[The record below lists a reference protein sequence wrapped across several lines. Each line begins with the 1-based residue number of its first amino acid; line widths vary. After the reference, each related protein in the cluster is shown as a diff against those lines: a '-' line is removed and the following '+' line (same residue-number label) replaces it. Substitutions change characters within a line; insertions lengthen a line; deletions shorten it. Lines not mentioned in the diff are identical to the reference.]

1 MVCGKSE
8 EKEKPN
14 NGKVSKAPNNNG
26 DEEVLKVPKNNT
38 EDAKVLQVAE
48 VNQVTKEPESA
59 QFNSDGYKKIK
70 KLMKKYHGIN

>member
-1 MVCGKSE
+1 MSD

-14 NGKVSKAPNNNG
+14 NGKVSNVQNKKG
-26 DEEVLKVPKNNT
+26 DKEVLKVPKNNT

-59 QFNSDGYKKIK
+59 QFNSDGYNKIK

>member
-1 MVCGKSE
+1 MVCGKSD

-14 NGKVSKAPNNNG
+14 NGKVSKVPNKKG
-26 DEEVLKVPKNNT
+26 DKEVLKVPKNNT

-59 QFNSDGYKKIK
+59 QFNSDGYNKIK